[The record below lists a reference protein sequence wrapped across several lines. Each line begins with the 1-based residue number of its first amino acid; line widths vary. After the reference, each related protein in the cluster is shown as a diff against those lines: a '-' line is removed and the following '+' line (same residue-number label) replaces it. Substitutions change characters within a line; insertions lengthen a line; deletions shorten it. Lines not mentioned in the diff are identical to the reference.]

1 MNISYNKLYDSE
13 DDFIAYINH
22 SYPKNNLGIIW
33 FSGLNSDMNGT
44 KVSKLSSYAQQ
55 NNINFCKFDYFGHGK
70 SSGDIEDGIIS
81 KWLENGLSVID
92 NICNGHLILVG
103 SSMGAWLALL
113 CSLQRKKR
121 IKGIIL
127 LAPAVDMT
135 ERLMWDE
142 FTSIEKIELESHGS
156 VKRYSKKYDSNYI
169 ITEKLIIDGRNH
181 LLLNDRIKVD
191 FPVRIIHGMLDEAVP
206 WELSLDIGRR
216 IKSQNIKTLL
226 IKDADHSLSRQSDM
240 RLLFSNI
247 EELINK

>member
-13 DDFIAYINH
+13 DGFIAYINH

-44 KVSKLSSYAQQ
+44 KVSKLSSYTQQ

-121 IKGIIL
+121 IKGIVL

-142 FTSIEKIELESHGS
+142 FTSIEKIEFESYGS

-181 LLLNDRIKVD
+181 LLLNDRIKVN

-206 WELSLDIGRR
+206 WQLSLDIGRR

-247 EELINK
+247 EDLINN